1 VEVHAVPTTDGVPH
15 TPLVHVV
22 VVQMQLLQTVLVLL
36 EPEVVLVPV
45 LVAVLMVQAP
55 ATAQVHPVEAQVQVL
70 VELAQLHGTLA
81 MEQLLLRLLAS
92 KRRFFRLK
100 NQIYRENRFEIVS

>member
-1 VEVHAVPTTDGVPH
+1 ME
-15 TPLVHVV
+15 
-22 VVQMQLLQTVLVLL
+22 
-36 EPEVVLVPV
+36 
-45 LVAVLMVQAP
+45 QAP
-55 ATAQVHPVEAQVQVL
+55 VTAQVHPVEAQVQVL

>member
-1 VEVHAVPTTDGVPH
+1 
-15 TPLVHVV
+15 
-22 VVQMQLLQTVLVLL
+22 
-36 EPEVVLVPV
+36 
-45 LVAVLMVQAP
+45 
-55 ATAQVHPVEAQVQVL
+55 VEAQVQVL